1 MKNNLILFSCFIFCA
16 AVHFIF
22 IYHRDHEIS
31 RQEKVILRGTIDS
44 VPEQKPHAMRFE
56 FHVNQL
62 NHHKISSEFLMTWYG
77 HPPQLSAG
85 QRWQLQARVKASRD
99 APHFKHFN
107 YALYLLAQG
116 IAATGVIINH
126 HYHYLGENHDYFLT
140 MIRER
145 IEKNILS
152 IVHDP
157 TSAAWVSALCV
168 GLRDGLT
175 PADWQVLQKTGTN
188 HLVAIAGLH
197 IGFVLSALYFLT
209 KRVMQLFPRLML
221 RIPVSYAAQWV
232 GLCGALGYAAL
243 SGFAIPAQ
251 RASLMLLCFLLSQ
264 LFCRR
269 ISAWRRW
276 WLAFG
281 IIVVINPYD
290 LTQASFWLS
299 FISIAVLIVVMSGR
313 LQSASHW
320 KSAIKMQLTIIIGLA
335 PLMLWFFQQISLI
348 ALLTNALAIPY
359 VGFVMLP
366 LVLLATGFFLSHGY
380 LMSKVLFSLSG
391 KAAGVL
397 WHGLVFF
404 ASWRFASWHH
414 VIISPVILIVGM
426 IGCVYVLMPRGF
438 PAKWV
443 GALGILPLFLK
454 VGIGCTLSLP
464 APQLLFDSVRNVV

>member
-1 MKNNLILFSCFIFCA
+1 MRNNLILFLCFIFCA
-16 AVHFIF
+16 AAHYFFIR
-22 IYHRDHEIS
+22 YGEL
-31 RQEKVILRGTIDS
+31 KVSQPDSKKNMALRGTIDS
-44 VPEQKPHAMRFE
+44 VPVQKSHAMRFE

-62 NHHKISSEFLMTWYG
+62 NHQKISSEFLMTWYG

-85 QRWQLQARVKASRD
+85 QRWQLQARVKSSRD

-116 IAATGVIINH
+116 IAATGTVIDRH
-126 HYHYLGENHDYFLT
+126 AYYLGENHRYFLT
-140 MIRER
+140 MIREK
-145 IEKNILS
+145 IEKNILR

-175 PADWQVLQKTGTN
+175 SADWQVLQKTGTN

-232 GLCGALGYAAL
+232 GLFGALVYAVL

-251 RASLMLLCFLLSQ
+251 RASLMLFCLLLSQ

-269 ISAWRRW
+269 IFVWRRW
-276 WLAFG
+276 WFAFG
-281 IIVVINPYD
+281 IIVISNPYN

-299 FISIAVLIVVMSGR
+299 FMSIAVLIVVMSGR
-313 LQSASHW
+313 LGTSSHW
-320 KSAIKMQLTIIIGLA
+320 KSAIKMQLTILIGLV
-335 PLMLWFFQQISLI
+335 PLMLWFFQQISLV
-348 ALLTNALAIPY
+348 ALFANALAIPY

-366 LVLLATGFFLSHGY
+366 LVLLASGFFACHGY
-380 LMSKVLFSLSG
+380 WVSNALFWLSG

-397 WHGLVFF
+397 WHGLLFF
-404 ASWRFASWHH
+404 ASLPFSSWHH
-414 VIISPVILIVGM
+414 VIVNPIILIVGM
-426 IGCVYVLMPRGF
+426 IGCFYALMPQGF

-443 GALGILPLFLK
+443 GAVGLLPLFLH
-454 VGIGCTLSLP
+454 VSLGCTL
-464 APQLLFDSVRNVV
+464 